1 MKILVFSDSHGS
13 LYFMRQCIQKICPN
27 VVIHLGDH
35 YDDAETMAEEFSQI
49 PFHMVAGNCD
59 RYRCPP
65 SAREM
70 LCYDICGVR
79 LYMTHGH
86 VLHVKSG
93 IGGLIAE
100 ARRYEAKAALYGHT
114 HITDCQQLEDGLWV
128 CNPGSC
134 GYGGR
139 TAALIEI
146 NEQKIIACRII
157 NQAGL
162 EEFV

>member
-1 MKILVFSDSHGS
+1 
-13 LYFMRQCIQKICPN
+13 MRQCIQKIRPN

-59 RYRCPP
+59 RYHCPP

-79 LYMTHGH
+79 FYMTHGH
-86 VLHVKSG
+86 VLGVKMG

-100 ARRYEAKAALYGHT
+100 ARKFDAKAALYGHT
-114 HITDCQQLEDGLWV
+114 HIPDCQQLKDGMWV
-128 CNPGSC
+128 FNPGSC
-134 GYGGR
+134 GSGGR
-139 TAALIEI
+139 TAGLIETDG
-146 NEQKIIACRII
+146 QKIIACRILT
-157 NQAGL
+157 QADL
-162 EEFV
+162 EEIV

>member
-1 MKILVFSDSHGS
+1 MKILIFSDSHGS
-13 LYFMRQCIQKICPN
+13 LYFMRQCIRKIRPN
-27 VVIHLGDH
+27 VIIHLGDH

-86 VLHVKSG
+86 VLRVKSG
-93 IGGLIAE
+93 IGGLLAE
-100 ARRYEAKAALYGHT
+100 ARRFDAKAALYGHT
-114 HITDCQQLEDGLWV
+114 HIPDCQQLEDGLWIL
-128 CNPGSC
+128 NPGSC

-139 TAALIEI
+139 TAGLIETS
-146 NEQKIIACRII
+146 EQKIIACRII
-157 NQAGL
+157 TQADL
-162 EEFV
+162 EEMQ